1 MGGVHESEGER
12 GGLADEEREG
22 AADQGRSRPS
32 FSACFSCASRSCAS
46 RLSAHAATVAKREG
60 GEVERGEGRAGG
72 GEARAPA
79 TRRRSQLESA
89 TIVRRLISSE
99 SAPSSHAALSRTVG
113 TWKLDEAS
121 IEPVGGRGRAWEGVG
136 GRGRAWKGVEGHG
149 RAWMGVEGHGRAW
162 MEGVRRARSGMEGA
176 ATWLGRSG
184 EIPHLASRGSVCLP
198 TAPPPF
204 GSLQSYPSRRGRCRG
219 VGARR
224 ARSPTRAQAAAASPA
239 TWHHG
244 KCGEKGPRE
253 VWREER

>member
-1 MGGVHESEGER
+1 
-12 GGLADEEREG
+12 
-22 AADQGRSRPS
+22 
-32 FSACFSCASRSCAS
+32 
-46 RLSAHAATVAKREG
+46 
-60 GEVERGEGRAGG
+60 
-72 GEARAPA
+72 
-79 TRRRSQLESA
+79 
-89 TIVRRLISSE
+89 
-99 SAPSSHAALSRTVG
+99 
-113 TWKLDEAS
+113 
-121 IEPVGGRGRAWEGVG
+121 
-136 GRGRAWKGVEGHG
+136 
-149 RAWMGVEGHGRAW
+149 MGVEGHGRAW

-253 VWREER
+253 VWREERCRQLILHLRTDTKSRQHSEGGREDGPTRLAVGGFANAAAARVAAGRVHEHIHPWPAPPAVNWWRDCWLHCRFDARVKGVELVEGGGDWGEIGMSCECQ